1 MITTRNICSSLFYSA
16 TGVVMLSTNSK
27 QVISL
32 VFHIGL
38 RYPKYSGKLQLI
50 MIAIQPSMQ
59 QTLLITLHI
68 SALMG
73 HLQVFPFIHYQLTEL
88 QRELHTF
95 SLTYIGHIRPHSFSL
110 PPYLGILTSVGLL
123 YLSVSKFKL
132 LFNFWLI

>member
-1 MITTRNICSSLFYSA
+1 
-16 TGVVMLSTNSK
+16 
-27 QVISL
+27 
-32 VFHIGL
+32 
-38 RYPKYSGKLQLI
+38 
-50 MIAIQPSMQ
+50 MQ
-59 QTLLITLHI
+59 QTLLITLHV

-95 SLTYIGHIRPHSFSL
+95 SLTYIGQIRPRSFSL

-123 YLSVSKFKL
+123 YLSDIKLKL